1 MKKITVIGIAVSI
14 HCSSLFAQLST
25 DLKHAEDN
33 YKKGEYYSAV
43 VNYEVYLGIRKTSI
57 AFSPYSQKK
66 VQATKIDTSL
76 SAIESVLSNSKLV
89 TTKIA
94 FELAECY
101 RQQFHYLKA
110 EKAYA
115 RVIAKGSDKQYPLAR
130 YWYAVC
136 LRSNNKFQEANTQID
151 QFIAENSG
159 NPQLVALGTKEKTTL
174 AYIAAQLKNPQQK
187 LFSVNKLKGNI
198 AQTEGAY
205 APYYYNDTLLF
216 TSARIV
222 DTINKYSKENS
233 HVNHL
238 FYNIVGKYDS
248 IEGKATMIRFPQ
260 RIALN
265 EGTPALTPDRTKLY
279 FARSTSMNGKSITAI
294 YVSNKQNDS
303 LYTEPTKLGETINKA
318 GYNCMQPS
326 ITEDGAFLLFASDRD
341 GGVGKFDIWAATL
354 DASGNIGQPFNLKS
368 INTAEDEQAPY
379 YHVPSNSLVFS
390 SKGYDGMGG
399 FDFYRAAG
407 SLTNL
412 KAPIN
417 IGFPVNS
424 PKDEIYFYSASKDSL
439 LTRAFISSDRASDCC
454 LEMFALYQQKPP
466 KKPNYKQSLKGDVL
480 DCATSQPIVG
490 AAIKVDLGKKD
501 IPLTSNANG
510 IFEFADASKVK
521 GFDIS
526 KDGFASNS
534 FPFSKA
540 KNLTNDT
547 LYVLSFCLDAI
558 KVKTVEQVKDSVNT
572 SEQPLVIYFDYDKA
586 SIRGDATLVL
596 DKVVG
601 LLKNYPTINV
611 LLEVNG
617 YTDSKGSVEYNLK
630 LGKRRADACK
640 RYLIEQG
647 TSDKRLLLS
656 SYGEQSPVAPN
667 STNSNQ
673 DNPEGRALNRRVE
686 MKVKAKK

>member
-1 MKKITVIGIAVSI
+1 MKKITLVAIATSI
-14 HCSSLFAQLST
+14 HFSSLFAQLST
-25 DLKHAEDN
+25 DLKHAEED
-33 YKKGEYYSAV
+33 YKKAAYYSAV

-66 VQATKIDTSL
+66 VQPIKIDTSL
-76 SAIESVLSNSKLV
+76 TGIESVLTNSKLV
-89 TTKIA
+89 TNKIA
-94 FELAECY
+94 FELGECY

-115 RVIAKGSDKQYPLAR
+115 RVVAKGTDKQYPLAR

-151 QFIAENSG
+151 QFLSENAGDAS
-159 NPQLVALGTKEKTTL
+159 LSALGAKEKATL
-174 AYIAAQLKNPQQK
+174 AYIALQQKNPQQK

-238 FYNIVGKYDS
+238 FYNLIGKYDS

-260 RIALN
+260 RLALN
-265 EGTPALTPDRTKLY
+265 EGTPALTPNRSKLY
-279 FARSTSMNGKSITAI
+279 FARSSSINGKTITAI
-294 YVSNKQNDS
+294 YVSDRKNDS
-303 LYTEPTKLGETINKA
+303 LYSEPTQLGESINKP
-318 GYNCMQPS
+318 GYNSMQPS
-326 ITEDGAFLLFASDRD
+326 ITEDGAYLLFASDKD
-341 GGVGKFDIWAATL
+341 GGVGKFDIWAASL

-368 INTAEDEQAPY
+368 INTSEDEQAPY
-379 YHVPSNSLVFS
+379 YHVPTSTLVFS
-390 SKGYDGMGG
+390 SKGYEGMGG

-407 SLTNL
+407 SLNNLKTPTNL
-412 KAPIN
+412 
-417 IGFPVNS
+417 GFPVNS

-466 KKPNYKQSLKGDVL
+466 KKPNYKQSIKGDVL

-490 AAIKVDLGKKD
+490 ATIKVDLGKKD
-501 IPLTSNANG
+501 IAFTSNSNG
-510 IFEFADASKVK
+510 IFELADASKVK
-521 GFDIS
+521 GFDVS
-526 KDGFASNS
+526 KDGYTANS
-534 FPFSKA
+534 FLFAKA

-547 LYVLSFCLDAI
+547 LFVLSFCLDAI

-572 SEQPLVIYFDYDKA
+572 SEAPLVIYFDYDK
-586 SIRGDATLVL
+586 SNIKGDAKVVL

-617 YTDSKGSVEYNLK
+617 YTDSKGSAEYNLK
-630 LGKRRADACK
+630 LGKRRAEACK
-640 RYLIEQG
+640 RYLIDQG
-647 TSDKRLLLS
+647 VSESRLVLS

-667 STNSNQ
+667 STDNNQ